1 MATRGST
8 RTTPVK
14 GKSGI
19 EAGQESAGW
28 LFTLPMIIILGVF
41 LVIPVL
47 MALYVSM
54 TNWNGS
60 SNPFGGGENA
70 AFLGLENYTSLLTN
84 DGLERDAFM
93 QSIGNTFWYV
103 IFVVPLQTITSLGLA
118 LIVTNKLLRAKGF
131 FRTAFYFPSV
141 TSSIAITTV
150 FTFLFAGGGAVN
162 AFLGWFG
169 IQGPVW
175 LDDPRGLVHVIF
187 ARFGVENPD
196 WAQFE
201 IVGRSFWEWMSGPSI
216 AMLVLIILA
225 VWTTTGTF
233 MLMFMA
239 ALQDLPEDVDEAAA
253 LDGCTGWQKL
263 TKVTIP
269 QLRPVIFLVVTL
281 GIIGTWQVFDQVY
294 ASGKGSPAGTTMTPA
309 FLSYQTAFTSFDFG
323 KGAAM
328 SFVIFLIIVLLTQW
342 QRRIMAE
349 DKKPSRLKALIGR
362 QSARTGAVR

>member
-1 MATRGST
+1 MATITT
-8 RTTPVK
+8 RRAR
-14 GKSGI
+14 KSGSGLD
-19 EAGQESAGW
+19 AGQESAGW
-28 LFTLPMIIILGVF
+28 LFTTPMMVILGVF
-41 LVIPVL
+41 LVIPVI

-60 SNPFGGGENA
+60 VNPFGGGENA
-70 AFLGLENYTSLLTN
+70 AFVGIENYTSLLAE
-84 DGLERDAFM
+84 DGLQRDAFM

-118 LIVTNKLLRAKGF
+118 LIVSNKLLKAKGF

-150 FTFLFAGGGAVN
+150 FTFLFAGSGAVN
-162 AFLGWFG
+162 AFLSWFG

-175 LDDPRGLVHVIF
+175 LDDPRGLLHVMLGSI
-187 ARFGVENPD
+187 GVENPS

-201 IVGRSFWEWMSGPSI
+201 IFGRAFWDWMAGPSI

-263 TKVTIP
+263 TRVTIP

-323 KGAAM
+323 TGAAM
-328 SFVIFLIIVLLTQW
+328 SFIIFLIIVALTQW
-342 QRRIMAE
+342 QRRVMAE
-349 DKKPSRLKALIGR
+349 DKRPSRIKSLISTRMTKSGGT
-362 QSARTGAVR
+362 A